1 MLSRDILRYGG
12 FGDDNA
18 EGFQRLII
26 IILIIIMM
34 LIMMMIMVLT
44 MMGMPRDCS
53 LCLCEVVAEQLPEE
67 DRVNPS
73 KDFYNMIHVN
83 NFYSLN
89 SSPSLR
95 CVPSART
102 SPYVPLQKK
111 TQFCDRSR
119 ADKQSCIQNLNN
131 PVLSWTKV
139 TYNSSLKSFSLVLA
153 LDWIKQG
160 FSKYFHHL
168 SSIHCQVDWENNI
181 ICIILYV

>member
-1 MLSRDILRYGG
+1 MS
-12 FGDDNA
+12 
-18 EGFQRLII
+18 
-26 IILIIIMM
+26 
-34 LIMMMIMVLT
+34 IMMMIMTITMVLT

-73 KDFYNMIHVN
+73 KDFYNNMIHSNHVN

-153 LDWIKQG
+153 LD
-160 FSKYFHHL
+160 
-168 SSIHCQVDWENNI
+168 
-181 ICIILYV
+181 

>member
-1 MLSRDILRYGG
+1 
-12 FGDDNA
+12 
-18 EGFQRLII
+18 
-26 IILIIIMM
+26 MM
-34 LIMMMIMVLT
+34 LIMMMIMTITMVLT

-73 KDFYNMIHVN
+73 KDFFNMIHSNHVN

-119 ADKQSCIQNLNN
+119 ADKQSRIQT
-131 PVLSWTKV
+131 WTILYYHGQRLH
-139 TYNSSLKSFSLVLA
+139 TIAHWNHSPWYWCLIESNRDSLTIF
-153 LDWIKQG
+153 
-160 FSKYFHHL
+160 
-168 SSIHCQVDWENNI
+168 I
-181 ICIILYV
+181 ICLLFIVKLIEKTT

>member
-34 LIMMMIMVLT
+34 LIMMMIMTITMVLT

-73 KDFYNMIHVN
+73 KDF
-83 NFYSLN
+83 
-89 SSPSLR
+89 
-95 CVPSART
+95 
-102 SPYVPLQKK
+102 
-111 TQFCDRSR
+111 
-119 ADKQSCIQNLNN
+119 
-131 PVLSWTKV
+131 
-139 TYNSSLKSFSLVLA
+139 
-153 LDWIKQG
+153 
-160 FSKYFHHL
+160 
-168 SSIHCQVDWENNI
+168 
-181 ICIILYV
+181 

>member
-1 MLSRDILRYGG
+1 
-12 FGDDNA
+12 
-18 EGFQRLII
+18 
-26 IILIIIMM
+26 
-34 LIMMMIMVLT
+34 MMITMVLT

-139 TYNSSLKSFSLVLA
+139 TYNSSLKSFSL
-153 LDWIKQG
+153 DEIT
-160 FSKYFHHL
+160 
-168 SSIHCQVDWENNI
+168 
-181 ICIILYV
+181 

>member
-1 MLSRDILRYGG
+1 
-12 FGDDNA
+12 
-18 EGFQRLII
+18 
-26 IILIIIMM
+26 M
-34 LIMMMIMVLT
+34 LIMMMIMTITMVLT

-73 KDFYNMIHVN
+73 KDVYNMIHSN
-83 NFYSLN
+83 TFYSLN

-119 ADKQSCIQNLNN
+119 ADKQSCIQNLKTLRLYCCATTQ
-131 PVLSWTKV
+131 PVASTGTPITILPEQMIELERI
-139 TYNSSLKSFSLVLA
+139 SLRF
-153 LDWIKQG
+153 G
-160 FSKYFHHL
+160 
-168 SSIHCQVDWENNI
+168 
-181 ICIILYV
+181 ICP

>member
-1 MLSRDILRYGG
+1 MLSRDILRDSG
-12 FGDDNA
+12 FGDDDNA

-34 LIMMMIMVLT
+34 MIMMTITMVLT

-119 ADKQSCIQNLNN
+119 ADKQSRIQNLNI
-131 PVLSWTKV
+131 V
-139 TYNSSLKSFSLVLA
+139 
-153 LDWIKQG
+153 Q
-160 FSKYFHHL
+160 
-168 SSIHCQVDWENNI
+168 
-181 ICIILYV
+181 